1 MTKRKNNGVQGLI
14 GFERFTRFGVKTDKA
29 EIAFFSVEPTNI
41 SVLSAANIDVKIHH
55 LMMLLSTIPDFEILA
70 LDSCECF
77 DTNKMYV
84 KKRLQTEQNEA
95 VRKLL
100 QADYDFLDEIQVE
113 MSSARQFMFAVRFR
127 REKDEQIFSTLNRVD
142 KAISEHG
149 FTARRMSKSDIKR
162 MLALYFGTSISGEE
176 IPDIEEKT
184 NLIWRDCM
192 RINLRKKKN
201 LTDEQLEI
209 ISTKDFFDRTVPGII
224 KFYTDHYICGN
235 FYKSCWAVTE
245 YPTSTEETAIL
256 AHLADRN
263 GVTLRIYNR
272 LVTSMEQR
280 KIVQQAMR
288 KNHMMTTTNDVNES
302 IKAQDNINDVVELLS
317 ELRRNKEPLLH
328 TAVFIELK
336 ASSEDKLKELQADIS
351 MELTRSKISVDRL
364 LLRQKEGFL
373 SVLPTGNNV
382 FASQF
387 ERVLPASSV
396 ANLYPLNYSGK
407 TDENGFYI
415 GRDKYGSN
423 VLVDFDKRTEDKT
436 NSNILILGNSGQG
449 KSYLMKLL
457 LCNQREA
464 GKSIL
469 CLDPEHEY
477 EELCNNLGGT
487 YIDMMSGE
495 FMINP
500 LEPKAWSEN
509 SRFGNQEKET
519 NDSPETFRKVTR
531 LSQHISYLKDFFR
544 AYKDFTDAEIDTIEI
559 MLMKLYARFGIDDFT
574 DFNTL
579 NSDDYPVMSD
589 LYELIEKEFM
599 AFDYEKKHLY
609 TEEMLQNICL
619 GLHSMCKGAESKYF
633 NGHSN
638 IKDCEFICFGVKGLM
653 DTNKR
658 LKDTLLFNILSY
670 MSNQLLGRGNT
681 VAAVDELYLF
691 LTNMTAI
698 EYIRNGMKRVRKRE
712 SSFILASQNIEDFLL
727 PEIKEFTKPLFS
739 IPSHH
744 FLFNPGNISPTA
756 FIDTLQLEE
765 SEYGLI
771 KYPERGT
778 CLYRCGNER
787 YLLQVIAP
795 QYKAAMFGNGG
806 GR

>member
-1 MTKRKNNGVQGLI
+1 MRTKKQ
-14 GFERFTRFGVKTDKA
+14 
-29 EIAFFSVEPTNI
+29 
-41 SVLSAANIDVKIHH
+41 
-55 LMMLLSTIPDFEILA
+55 
-70 LDSCECF
+70 
-77 DTNKMYV
+77 
-84 KKRLQTEQNEA
+84 
-95 VRKLL
+95 
-100 QADYDFLDEIQVE
+100 
-113 MSSARQFMFAVRFR
+113 
-127 REKDEQIFSTLNRVD
+127 
-142 KAISEHG
+142 
-149 FTARRMSKSDIKR
+149 
-162 MLALYFGTSISGEE
+162 
-176 IPDIEEKT
+176 
-184 NLIWRDCM
+184 
-192 RINLRKKKN
+192 KKKE
-201 LTDEQLEI
+201 LSDEQLEI
-209 ISTKDFFDRTVPGII
+209 MDTKDYFDRTVPGVIR
-224 KFYTDHYICGN
+224 FYTDHYICGN

-245 YPTSTEETAIL
+245 YPPSTEETAIL

-302 IKAQDNINDVVELLS
+302 IKAQNNIDDVVELLS

-336 ASSEDKLKELQADIS
+336 AITEDKLKELQADIQ

-396 ANLYPLNYSGK
+396 ADLYPLNYSGK
-407 TDENGFYI
+407 TDESGFYV
-415 GRDKYGSN
+415 GRDKYGTN
-423 VLVDFDKRTEDKT
+423 ILVDFDKRTEDKT

-457 LCNQREA
+457 LCNQRES

-477 EELCNNLGGT
+477 EDLCNNLGGT

-500 LEPKAWSEN
+500 LEPKEWSEN

-519 NDSPETFRKVTR
+519 DDSPETFRKVTR

-559 MLMKLYARFGIDDFT
+559 MLMKLYARFGIDDLT
-574 DFNTL
+574 DL
-579 NSDDYPVMSD
+579 DKLESCDYPVMSD
-589 LYELIEKEFM
+589 LYELVEKEFM
-599 AFDYEKKHLY
+599 AFDNAKKHLY
-609 TEEMLQNICL
+609 TEEILQNICL

-633 NGHSN
+633 NGRTN
-638 IKDCEFICFGVKGLM
+638 IKDGEFICFGVKGLM

-670 MSNQLLGRGNT
+670 MSDQLLGKGNT

-698 EYIRNGMKRVRKRE
+698 EYIRNGMKRVRKKE

-739 IPSHH
+739 IPAHH
-744 FLFNPGNISPTA
+744 FLFNPGNISPTV
-756 FIDTLQLEE
+756 FIDTLQLEG
-765 SEYGLI
+765 SEYSLI

-795 QYKAAMFGNGG
+795 AYKAALFGSAG

>member
-1 MTKRKNNGVQGLI
+1 MKNKQKRKKEYTPEQQ
-14 GFERFTRFGVKTDKA
+14 ERIV
-29 EIAFFSVEPTNI
+29 
-41 SVLSAANIDVKIHH
+41 
-55 LMMLLSTIPDFEILA
+55 
-70 LDSCECF
+70 
-77 DTNKMYV
+77 
-84 KKRLQTEQNEA
+84 
-95 VRKLL
+95 
-100 QADYDFLDEIQVE
+100 
-113 MSSARQFMFAVRFR
+113 
-127 REKDEQIFSTLNRVD
+127 
-142 KAISEHG
+142 
-149 FTARRMSKSDIKR
+149 
-162 MLALYFGTSISGEE
+162 
-176 IPDIEEKT
+176 
-184 NLIWRDCM
+184 
-192 RINLRKKKN
+192 
-201 LTDEQLEI
+201 
-209 ISTKDFFDRTVPGII
+209 TKEYFDRIAPSVVR
-224 KFYTDHYICGN
+224 FYTDHYICGN

-245 YPTSTEETAIL
+245 YPPTTEETAIL

-272 LVTSMEQR
+272 LVNSMEQR

-288 KNHMMTTTNDVNES
+288 KNHMMTTTNDVSES

-328 TAVFIELK
+328 TAVFIELR
-336 ASSEDKLKELQADIS
+336 ATTEDKLRELQADIQ

-373 SVLPTGNNV
+373 AVLPCGNNV

-407 TDENGFYI
+407 TDQHGFYI

-436 NSNILILGNSGQG
+436 NSNVLILGNSGQG
-449 KSYLMKLL
+449 KSHLLKLL
-457 LCNQREA
+457 LCNHREA
-464 GKSIL
+464 GKSVL
-469 CLDPEHEY
+469 VLDPESEY
-477 EELCNNLGGT
+477 QELCANLGGT

-495 FMINP
+495 YMINP
-500 LEPKAWSEN
+500 LEPKAWGEA
-509 SRFGNQEKET
+509 EK
-519 NDSPETFRKVTR
+519 NIDAPEVFRKVTR

-559 MLMKLYARFGIDDFT
+559 MLMKLYGRFGMDDGTNFDQFT
-574 DFNTL
+574 AE
-579 NSDDYPVMSD
+579 DYPTMSD

-599 AFDYEKKHLY
+599 AFDSEKKHLY

-619 GLHSMCKGAESKYF
+619 GLNSMCKGAEAKYF
-633 NGHSN
+633 DGHTN
-638 IKDCEFICFGVKGLM
+638 IRDAEFICFGVKGLM

-670 MSNQLLGRGNT
+670 MSNQLLGKGNT

-698 EYIRNGMKRVRKRE
+698 EYIRNGMKRVRKKE
-712 SSFILASQNIEDFLL
+712 SSFILSSQNIEDFLL

-744 FLFNPGNISPTA
+744 FLFNAGQINPQEYMDA
-756 FIDTLQLEE
+756 LQLEE
-765 SEYGLI
+765 SEFSLI
-771 KYPERGT
+771 RYPERGT

-795 QYKAAMFGNGG
+795 SYKAALFGAAG

>member
-1 MTKRKNNGVQGLI
+1 MFRAKNKELTPEQQ
-14 GFERFTRFGVKTDKA
+14 
-29 EIAFFSVEPTNI
+29 EIV
-41 SVLSAANIDVKIHH
+41 
-55 LMMLLSTIPDFEILA
+55 ST
-70 LDSCECF
+70 
-77 DTNKMYV
+77 M
-84 KKRLQTEQNEA
+84 
-95 VRKLL
+95 
-100 QADYDFLDEIQVE
+100 
-113 MSSARQFMFAVRFR
+113 
-127 REKDEQIFSTLNRVD
+127 
-142 KAISEHG
+142 
-149 FTARRMSKSDIKR
+149 
-162 MLALYFGTSISGEE
+162 
-176 IPDIEEKT
+176 
-184 NLIWRDCM
+184 
-192 RINLRKKKN
+192 
-201 LTDEQLEI
+201 
-209 ISTKDFFDRTVPGII
+209 DFFDRAIPGSVR
-224 KFYTDHYICGN
+224 FFSDHYICGN
-235 FYKSCWAVTE
+235 FYKSCWAITE
-245 YPTSTEETAIL
+245 YPPTTEDTAIL
-256 AHLADRN
+256 AHLADRS

-272 LVTSMEQR
+272 LVSSMEQK

-288 KNHMMTTTNDVNES
+288 KNHMMSTTNDVSES
-302 IKAQDNINDVVELLS
+302 VKAQDNMNDVIELLS

-336 ASSEDKLKELQADIS
+336 AYSEDKLKEIQADVQ

-382 FASQF
+382 FGSQF

-396 ANLYPLNYSGK
+396 ANMYPLNYSGK
-407 TDENGFYI
+407 TDENGFYL

-449 KSYLMKLL
+449 KSHLMKLL

-469 CLDPEHEY
+469 CLDPESEY
-477 EELCNNLGGT
+477 HDLCSNLGGT

-500 LEPKAWSEN
+500 LEPKAWSD
-509 SRFGNQEKET
+509 GEKST
-519 NDSPETFRKVTR
+519 DDSPETFRKVTR

-544 AYKDFTDAEIDTIEI
+544 TYKDFTDAEVDTIEI
-559 MLMKLYARFGIDDFT
+559 MLMKLYARFDIDDFT
-574 DFNTL
+574 DFDKL
-579 NSDDYPVMSD
+579 NSEDYPTVLD
-589 LYELIEKEFM
+589 LYKLTEKEYM
-599 AFDYEKKHLY
+599 AYDREKRNLY

-633 NGHSN
+633 DGHTN
-638 IKDCEFICFGVKGLM
+638 IRDGEFICFGVKGLM

-670 MSNQLLGRGNT
+670 MSNQLLGKGNT

-698 EYIRNGMKRVRKRE
+698 EYIRNGMKRVRKKE

-739 IPSHH
+739 IPSHS
-744 FLFNPGNISPTA
+744 FLFFPGNISPA
-756 FIDTLQLEE
+756 EYMDALQLVE
-765 SEYGLI
+765 SEYRLI
-771 KYPERGT
+771 QYAERGT
-778 CLYRCGNER
+778 CVYRCGNER
-787 YLLQVIAP
+787 YLLQVHAP
-795 QYKAAMFGNGG
+795 AHKEIMFGKA
-806 GR
+806 GRR

>member
-1 MTKRKNNGVQGLI
+1 
-14 GFERFTRFGVKTDKA
+14 
-29 EIAFFSVEPTNI
+29 
-41 SVLSAANIDVKIHH
+41 
-55 LMMLLSTIPDFEILA
+55 
-70 LDSCECF
+70 
-77 DTNKMYV
+77 
-84 KKRLQTEQNEA
+84 
-95 VRKLL
+95 
-100 QADYDFLDEIQVE
+100 
-113 MSSARQFMFAVRFR
+113 
-127 REKDEQIFSTLNRVD
+127 
-142 KAISEHG
+142 
-149 FTARRMSKSDIKR
+149 
-162 MLALYFGTSISGEE
+162 
-176 IPDIEEKT
+176 
-184 NLIWRDCM
+184 M
-192 RINLRKKKN
+192 RINLRKKKK

-209 ISTKDFFDRTVPGII
+209 ISTKDFFDRIVPGII
-224 KFYTDHYICGN
+224 RFYTDHYICGN

-336 ASSEDKLKELQADIS
+336 ASTEDKLKELQADIQ

-396 ANLYPLNYSGK
+396 ADLYPLNYSGK
-407 TDENGFYI
+407 TDESGFYV
-415 GRDKYGSN
+415 GRDKYGTN
-423 VLVDFDKRTEDKT
+423 ILVDFDKRTEDKT

-464 GKSIL
+464 GKSVL
-469 CLDPEHEY
+469 VLDPEHEY
-477 EELCNNLGGT
+477 EDLCSNLGGT

-509 SRFGNQEKET
+509 SRFGNQENET
-519 NDSPETFRKVTR
+519 DDSPETFRKVTR

-559 MLMKLYARFGIDDFT
+559 MLMKLYARLGIDDLT
-574 DFNTL
+574 DL
-579 NSDDYPVMSD
+579 DKLESCDYSVMSD
-589 LYELIEKEFM
+589 LYELVEKEFM
-599 AFDYEKKHLY
+599 AFDNAKKHLY
-609 TEEMLQNICL
+609 TEEILQNICL

-633 NGHSN
+633 NGITN
-638 IKDCEFICFGVKGLM
+638 IKDGEFICFGVKGLM

-670 MSNQLLGRGNT
+670 MSDQLLGKGNT

-698 EYIRNGMKRVRKRE
+698 EYIRNGMKRVRKKE

-739 IPSHH
+739 IPAHH

-765 SEYGLI
+765 SEYSLI

-795 QYKAAMFGNGG
+795 AYKAALFGSAG

>member
-1 MTKRKNNGVQGLI
+1 MRTKKQ
-14 GFERFTRFGVKTDKA
+14 
-29 EIAFFSVEPTNI
+29 
-41 SVLSAANIDVKIHH
+41 
-55 LMMLLSTIPDFEILA
+55 
-70 LDSCECF
+70 
-77 DTNKMYV
+77 
-84 KKRLQTEQNEA
+84 
-95 VRKLL
+95 
-100 QADYDFLDEIQVE
+100 
-113 MSSARQFMFAVRFR
+113 
-127 REKDEQIFSTLNRVD
+127 
-142 KAISEHG
+142 
-149 FTARRMSKSDIKR
+149 
-162 MLALYFGTSISGEE
+162 
-176 IPDIEEKT
+176 
-184 NLIWRDCM
+184 
-192 RINLRKKKN
+192 KKKE
-201 LTDEQLEI
+201 LSDEQLEI
-209 ISTKDFFDRTVPGII
+209 VEAKGFFDRTMPGVIR
-224 KFYTDHYICGN
+224 FYTDHYICGN
-235 FYKSCWAVTE
+235 SFRCVWAVTE
-245 YPTSTEETAIL
+245 YPPSTEETAIL

-263 GVTLRIYNR
+263 GVTLRIYDR
-272 LVTSMEQR
+272 LVTAAEQR

-288 KNHMMTTTNDVNES
+288 KNHMMTTVNDVNES
-302 IKAQDNINDVVELLS
+302 IKAQDNINDVVELIS

-336 ASSEDKLKELQADIS
+336 ASSEDKLKELQADIQ

-373 SVLPTGNNV
+373 AVLPTGNNV

-396 ANLYPLNYSGK
+396 ADLYPLNYSGK
-407 TDENGFYI
+407 TDEKGIYI
-415 GRDKYGSN
+415 GRDKFGTN
-423 VLVDFDKRTEDKT
+423 ILVDFDKRTEDKT

-457 LCNQREA
+457 LCNQRES

-477 EELCNNLGGT
+477 EDLCNNLGGT

-519 NDSPETFRKVTR
+519 VDSPETFRKVTR

-559 MLMKLYARFGIDDFT
+559 MLMKLYARFGIDDLT
-574 DFNTL
+574 DL
-579 NSDDYPVMSD
+579 DKLESCDYPVMSD
-589 LYELIEKEFM
+589 LYELVEKEFM
-599 AFDYEKKHLY
+599 AFDNAKKHLY
-609 TEEMLQNICL
+609 TEEILQNICL

-633 NGHSN
+633 NGRTN
-638 IKDCEFICFGVKGLM
+638 IKDGEFICFGVKGLM

-670 MSNQLLGRGNT
+670 MSDQLLGKGNT

-698 EYIRNGMKRVRKRE
+698 EYIRNGMKRVRKKE

-765 SEYGLI
+765 SEYSLI

-795 QYKAAMFGNGG
+795 AYKAALFGSAG

>member
-1 MTKRKNNGVQGLI
+1 MRTKKQ
-14 GFERFTRFGVKTDKA
+14 
-29 EIAFFSVEPTNI
+29 
-41 SVLSAANIDVKIHH
+41 
-55 LMMLLSTIPDFEILA
+55 
-70 LDSCECF
+70 
-77 DTNKMYV
+77 
-84 KKRLQTEQNEA
+84 
-95 VRKLL
+95 
-100 QADYDFLDEIQVE
+100 
-113 MSSARQFMFAVRFR
+113 
-127 REKDEQIFSTLNRVD
+127 
-142 KAISEHG
+142 
-149 FTARRMSKSDIKR
+149 
-162 MLALYFGTSISGEE
+162 
-176 IPDIEEKT
+176 
-184 NLIWRDCM
+184 
-192 RINLRKKKN
+192 KKKE
-201 LTDEQLEI
+201 LSDGQLEI
-209 ISTKDFFDRTVPGII
+209 VEAKDFFDRTMPGVIR
-224 KFYTDHYICGN
+224 FYTDHYICGN

-288 KNHMMTTTNDVNES
+288 KNHRMTTTNDVNES
-302 IKAQDNINDVVELLS
+302 IKAQNNIDDVVELLS
-317 ELRRNKEPLLH
+317 EICRNKEPLLH
-328 TAVFIELK
+328 TAVFLELK
-336 ASSEDKLKELQADIS
+336 ASSEDKLKELQADVQ

-373 SVLPTGNNV
+373 SVHPAGNNV

-396 ANLYPLNYSGK
+396 ADLYPLNYSGK
-407 TDENGFYI
+407 TDEKGIYI
-415 GRDKYGSN
+415 GRDKFGTN
-423 VLVDFDKRTEDKT
+423 ILVDFDKRTEDKT

-457 LCNQREA
+457 LCNQRES

-477 EELCNNLGGT
+477 EDLCNNLGGT

-500 LEPKAWSEN
+500 LEPKEWSEN

-519 NDSPETFRKVTR
+519 DDSPEPFRKVTR

-559 MLMKLYARFGIDDFT
+559 MLMKLYARFGIDDLT
-574 DFNTL
+574 DLDKLENC
-579 NSDDYPVMSD
+579 DYPVMSD
-589 LYELIEKEFM
+589 LYELVEKEFM
-599 AFDYEKKHLY
+599 AFDNAKKHLY
-609 TEEMLQNICL
+609 TEEILQNICL

-633 NGHSN
+633 NGRTN
-638 IKDCEFICFGVKGLM
+638 IKDGEFICFGVKGLM

-670 MSNQLLGRGNT
+670 MSDQLLGKGNT

-698 EYIRNGMKRVRKRE
+698 EYIRNGMKRVRKKE

-739 IPSHH
+739 IPVHH

-765 SEYGLI
+765 SEYSLI

-795 QYKAAMFGNGG
+795 AYKAALFGSAG

>member
-1 MTKRKNNGVQGLI
+1 MR
-14 GFERFTRFGVKTDKA
+14 
-29 EIAFFSVEPTNI
+29 S
-41 SVLSAANIDVKIHH
+41 
-55 LMMLLSTIPDFEILA
+55 
-70 LDSCECF
+70 
-77 DTNKMYV
+77 
-84 KKRLQTEQNEA
+84 
-95 VRKLL
+95 
-100 QADYDFLDEIQVE
+100 
-113 MSSARQFMFAVRFR
+113 
-127 REKDEQIFSTLNRVD
+127 
-142 KAISEHG
+142 
-149 FTARRMSKSDIKR
+149 RMQ
-162 MLALYFGTSISGEE
+162 
-176 IPDIEEKT
+176 
-184 NLIWRDCM
+184 
-192 RINLRKKKN
+192 KKKE
-201 LTDEQLEI
+201 LSEEQLEI
-209 ISTKDFFDRTVPGII
+209 VEAKDFFDRISPGII
-224 KFYTDHYICGN
+224 RFYTDHYICGN
-235 FYKSCWAVTE
+235 SFRCVWAVTE
-245 YPTSTEETAIL
+245 YPPSTEETAIL

-263 GVTLRIYNR
+263 GVTLRIYDR
-272 LVTSMEQR
+272 LVTAAEQR

-288 KNHMMTTTNDVNES
+288 KNHMMTTVNDVNES
-302 IKAQDNINDVVELLS
+302 IKAQDNINDVVELIS

-336 ASSEDKLKELQADIS
+336 ASSEDKLKELQADIQ

-373 SVLPTGNNV
+373 SVHPAGNNV

-396 ANLYPLNYSGK
+396 ADLYPLNYSGK
-407 TDENGFYI
+407 TDESGFYV
-415 GRDKYGSN
+415 GRDKYGTN
-423 VLVDFDKRTEDKT
+423 ILVDFDKRTEDKT

-457 LCNQREA
+457 LCNQRES

-477 EELCNNLGGT
+477 EDLCNNLGGT

-500 LEPKAWSEN
+500 LEPKEWSEN

-519 NDSPETFRKVTR
+519 DDSPETFRKVTR

-599 AFDYEKKHLY
+599 AFDNEKKHLY

-633 NGHSN
+633 NGHTN
-638 IKDCEFICFGVKGLM
+638 INDSELICFGVKGLM

-698 EYIRNGMKRVRKRE
+698 EYIRNGMKRVRKKE

-795 QYKAAMFGNGG
+795 QYKAVLFGNGG

>member
-1 MTKRKNNGVQGLI
+1 MRSRKQ
-14 GFERFTRFGVKTDKA
+14 
-29 EIAFFSVEPTNI
+29 
-41 SVLSAANIDVKIHH
+41 
-55 LMMLLSTIPDFEILA
+55 
-70 LDSCECF
+70 
-77 DTNKMYV
+77 
-84 KKRLQTEQNEA
+84 
-95 VRKLL
+95 
-100 QADYDFLDEIQVE
+100 
-113 MSSARQFMFAVRFR
+113 
-127 REKDEQIFSTLNRVD
+127 
-142 KAISEHG
+142 
-149 FTARRMSKSDIKR
+149 
-162 MLALYFGTSISGEE
+162 
-176 IPDIEEKT
+176 
-184 NLIWRDCM
+184 
-192 RINLRKKKN
+192 KKKE
-201 LTDEQLEI
+201 LSEEQLEVI
-209 ISTKDFFDRTVPGII
+209 DTKNFFDRIAPGII
-224 KFYTDHYICGN
+224 RFYTDHYICGN
-235 FYKSCWAVTE
+235 SFRCVWAVTE
-245 YPTSTEETAIL
+245 YPPSTEETAIL

-263 GVTLRIYNR
+263 GVTLRIYDR
-272 LVTSMEQR
+272 LVTAAEQR

-288 KNHMMTTTNDVNES
+288 KNHMMTTVNDVNES
-302 IKAQDNINDVVELLS
+302 IKAQDNINDVVELIS

-336 ASSEDKLKELQADIS
+336 ASSEDKLKELQADVQ

-373 SVLPTGNNV
+373 SVHPAGNNV

-396 ANLYPLNYSGK
+396 ADLYPLNYSGK
-407 TDENGFYI
+407 TDESGFYV
-415 GRDKYGSN
+415 GRDKYGTN
-423 VLVDFDKRTEDKT
+423 ILVDFDKRTEDKT

-457 LCNQREA
+457 LCNQRES

-477 EELCNNLGGT
+477 EDLCNNLGGT

-519 NDSPETFRKVTR
+519 DDSPETFRKVTR

-559 MLMKLYARFGIDDFT
+559 MLMKLYARFGIDDLT
-574 DFNTL
+574 DFDTL
-579 NSDDYPVMSD
+579 IDEDYPMMSD
-589 LYELIEKEFM
+589 LYDLVEKEFY
-599 AFDYEKKHLY
+599 AFDKSKKQLY

-633 NGHSN
+633 NGHTN
-638 IKDCEFICFGVKGLM
+638 IKDAEFICFGVKGLM

-670 MSNQLLGRGNT
+670 MSDQLLGKGNT

-698 EYIRNGMKRVRKRE
+698 EYIRNGMKRVRKKE

-739 IPSHH
+739 IPAHH

-765 SEYGLI
+765 SEYSLI

-795 QYKAAMFGNGG
+795 AYKAALFGSAG